1 SESCTDASC
10 TKYYFET
17 TSMNWSTAQTHC
29 REKYTDLATVNSQEE
44 VMHLLKIINTSSSNI
59 WIGMY
64 RDVKENWQW
73 SSGDDVTYN
82 MRPVKSF
89 CARLDPDG
97 RWTDSVCHAT
107 NHFMCYN
114 GTSERYILIEE
125 LKTWTEA
132 QQYCREHHTDLV
144 SVKNA
149 DENIQIKEKAKGA
162 AVWIG
167 LFNNPWKWSDGGD
180 YHTFLNW
187 SEKQPDNYGSKEKCV
202 MIKNQSN
209 TPELSDAHAAKST
222 HLFAMT
228 IPPPQTH
235 LLHQPLKTR

>member
-1 SESCTDASC
+1 MA
-10 TKYYFET
+10 KG
-17 TSMNWSTAQTHC
+17 
-29 REKYTDLATVNSQEE
+29 KTV
-44 VMHLLKIINTSSSNI
+44 
-59 WIGMY
+59 WIGLFNNPWKWSHKGEY
-64 RDVKENWQW
+64 SSFQNWNTGEPNNEGSNSCVEVYGKEEEKRGKWNDAGCHN
-73 SSGDDVTYN
+73 SSPYV
-82 MRPVKSF
+82 
-89 CARLDPDG
+89 
-97 RWTDSVCHAT
+97 
-107 NHFMCYN
+107 CYN

-228 IPPPQTH
+228 VRSPVQSAFLFSILVLPPSASRDPVH
-235 LLHQPLKTR
+235 LVLQ